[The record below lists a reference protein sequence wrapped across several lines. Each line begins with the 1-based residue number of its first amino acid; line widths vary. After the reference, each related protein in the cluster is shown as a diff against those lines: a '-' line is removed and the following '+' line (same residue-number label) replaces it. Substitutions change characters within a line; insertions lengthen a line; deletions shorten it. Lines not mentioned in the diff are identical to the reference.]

1 MVIVTSKDNLKG
13 RSKSYLFWKMC
24 YNEGVATED
33 KLREAVLYRDI
44 TPKEFKLICEKDYL
58 AE

>member
-1 MVIVTSKDNLKG
+1 MVIVSKKDKLEE

-24 YNEGVATED
+24 FEEGVATED

-44 TPKEFKLICEKDYL
+44 TPEEFKLIGNIAYD
-58 AE
+58 